1 MLSLFCRYE
10 NRTQIDLKDFVE
22 YVLKAKAETKY
33 DGTIDG
39 WDQQWS
45 TPNAILFTVSI
56 MTIVGYGNISPKT
69 VNAQVCTK
77 VTYKYKAV
85 KTADLICVLKNNL
98 KKGNQFL
105 MESFHHS
112 SSL

>member
-1 MLSLFCRYE
+1 MQLKVGHLPLEFFNRFQIFQGALPLFCRYE

-69 VNAQVCTK
+69 VNAQVQK
-77 VTYKYKAV
+77 
-85 KTADLICVLKNNL
+85 
-98 KKGNQFL
+98 
-105 MESFHHS
+105 
-112 SSL
+112 

>member
-1 MLSLFCRYE
+1 MGNGTVEHSPTLLSRYE
-10 NRTQIDLKDFVE
+10 NRTQIDIKDFVA
-22 YVLKAKAETKY
+22 YVLKAKSEVNY

-69 VNAQVCTK
+69 VNAQEI
-77 VTYKYKAV
+77 
-85 KTADLICVLKNNL
+85 DLIGGLGTFSGYSYIL
-98 KKGNQFL
+98 D
-105 MESFHHS
+105 
-112 SSL
+112 SL

>member
-1 MLSLFCRYE
+1 MTHKVSPNLSTSVTSHHPLKDLVIGHSSAYFLSRYE

-22 YVLKAKAETKY
+22 YVLKAKSEVNY

-69 VNAQVCTK
+69 VNAQG
-77 VTYKYKAV
+77 
-85 KTADLICVLKNNL
+85 
-98 KKGNQFL
+98 KK
-105 MESFHHS
+105 
-112 SSL
+112 

>member
-1 MLSLFCRYE
+1 M
-10 NRTQIDLKDFVE
+10 E
-22 YVLKAKAETKY
+22 YVLKAKSEVNY

-69 VNAQVCTK
+69 VNAQV
-77 VTYKYKAV
+77 
-85 KTADLICVLKNNL
+85 
-98 KKGNQFL
+98 Q
-105 MESFHHS
+105 S
-112 SSL
+112 

>member
-1 MLSLFCRYE
+1 MQYLSFPHRYE
-10 NRTQIDLKDFVE
+10 NRTQIDLKDFVG
-22 YVLKAKAETKY
+22 YVLKAKSEVNY

-69 VNAQVCTK
+69 VNAQEI
-77 VTYKYKAV
+77 
-85 KTADLICVLKNNL
+85 DLIGGLGTFSGYSYIL
-98 KKGNQFL
+98 D
-105 MESFHHS
+105 
-112 SSL
+112 SL

>member
-1 MLSLFCRYE
+1 M
-10 NRTQIDLKDFVE
+10 E

-69 VNAQVCTK
+69 VNAQVQK
-77 VTYKYKAV
+77 
-85 KTADLICVLKNNL
+85 
-98 KKGNQFL
+98 
-105 MESFHHS
+105 
-112 SSL
+112 